1 PDSDVFNSFGYEP
14 KPATYFTTP
23 ATGQGWPLAP
33 TPAGSIKLNPISTP
47 LELTEPE
54 SPILPSPRVEPATL
68 FPRKSVVQ
76 GPRRLQRSS
85 HRSRNGSPS
94 PMASRCS
101 RRGGGD
107 GLRKSAMELRGKTPG
122 YTIAHDRVSKLYRTM
137 AEEYRLSSS
146 ASDDV
151 SPSI

>member
-1 PDSDVFNSFGYEP
+1 MSKTPTDRRSKIPGLALIEPVERIAATFNPPQQCGHPSPSPFRNRPLLMPSSGMRGPLYSRNSSPDSSPSPPPDSDVFNSFGYEQ

-76 GPRRLQRSS
+76 GPRRL
-85 HRSRNGSPS
+85 
-94 PMASRCS
+94 
-101 RRGGGD
+101 
-107 GLRKSAMELRGKTPG
+107 
-122 YTIAHDRVSKLYRTM
+122 
-137 AEEYRLSSS
+137 
-146 ASDDV
+146 
-151 SPSI
+151 